1 MTGRIL
7 NGPVLY
13 ARSRGVVG
21 AAATLVGTAAV
32 AAWVA
37 AWLRTRAGLDPAAG
51 ASLAALAPLLA
62 AGAVGTSLHGW
73 SEDLDRTA
81 VRPWWPRR
89 AAHLALLTAPAV
101 ALLAL
106 AVLPGYAE
114 GFGVAAMV
122 RNTLGSVGVTAA
134 AAVLVGA
141 RLSWLPMTAYV
152 GACRLAGTDGGAGL
166 WFWPVLPETRPGA
179 WPVAVALFAVG
190 SAVYVAR
197 GARRSGR

>member
-1 MTGRIL
+1 MTGRIP

-13 ARSRGVVG
+13 ARSRGLVG
-21 AAATLVGTAAV
+21 AVAALVGTAAV
-32 AAWVA
+32 AAWAA
-37 AWLRTRAGLDPAAG
+37 AWLRTRAGLDPEAG

-62 AGAVGTSLHGW
+62 AGAVGTSLHVW

-89 AAHLALLTAPAV
+89 AAHLAVLTAPAV
-101 ALLAL
+101 TLLAL

-134 AAVLVGA
+134 AAVLLGA

-166 WFWPVLPETRPGA
+166 WCWPVLPGTRPGA

-190 SAVYVAR
+190 AAVYVAR